1 MFNVESKIRNNNNE
15 KRTSVKIRQ
24 MILYFN
30 ANVVMYG
37 DRLLRWII
45 VCTFRVMYYTIDHM
59 NNTIT
64 TVWRRHA
71 FKKKPRSRNW
81 NFVLADT

>member
-1 MFNVESKIRNNNNE
+1 
-15 KRTSVKIRQ
+15 
-24 MILYFN
+24 
-30 ANVVMYG
+30 MYG

-45 VCTFRVMYYTIDHM
+45 VCTFRVVYYTIDHM

-71 FKKKPRSRNW
+71 LKKTAKSKLE
-81 NFVLADT
+81 FCFG